1 MNETNLIITRSLLK
15 KRFEKKQRRNG
26 YTFEFQM
33 YLDDTWSRNFIVV
46 VIINRGERGINENTV
61 LLCEELLEKKEEE
74 ERKKERKKRI
84 YVSFLL

>member
-1 MNETNLIITRSLLK
+1 
-15 KRFEKKQRRNG
+15 
-26 YTFEFQM
+26 M